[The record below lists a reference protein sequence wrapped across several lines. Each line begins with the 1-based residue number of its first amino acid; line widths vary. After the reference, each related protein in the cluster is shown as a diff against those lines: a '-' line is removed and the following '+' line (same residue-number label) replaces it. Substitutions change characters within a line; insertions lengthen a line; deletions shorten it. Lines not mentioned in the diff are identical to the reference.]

1 MGRLE
6 SDLEQIKELATKE
19 QLIHNKIRDNNRYNV
34 EYLSSLKIKDI
45 LPKGY
50 EKIFELNLDDLDIEL
65 SVRSFCRAKG
75 HHGTLS
81 SIDKIKNEDI
91 GTFLPWLYLDGP
103 YTFEPGG
110 RQKREIM
117 RTFIKELLIIYGV
130 PENILDE
137 IYNKSW

>member
-19 QLIHNKIRDNNRYNV
+19 QLIHNRIRDNMYNV

-45 LPKGY
+45 LPEGY
-50 EKIFELNLDDLDIEL
+50 EKLFELNLNDLDIEL
-65 SVRSFCRAKG
+65 SVRSFCTAKRQSD
-75 HHGTLS
+75 TLH
-81 SIDKIKNEDI
+81 SIEKIKDEDL
-91 GTFLPWLYLDGP
+91 GTFLPWLYMDGP
-103 YTFEPGG
+103 YTFELGG

-117 RTFIKELLIIYGV
+117 RTFVKELLIIYGV

-137 IYNKSW
+137 IYNRSW

>member
-6 SDLEQIKELATKE
+6 SNLERIKELATKE
-19 QLIHNKIRDNNRYNV
+19 QLIHNRIRDNMYNV

-45 LPKGY
+45 LPEGY
-50 EKIFELNLDDLDIEL
+50 EKLFELNLNDLDIEL
-65 SVRSFCRAKG
+65 SVRSFCTAKRQSD
-75 HHGTLS
+75 TLH
-81 SIDKIKNEDI
+81 SIEKIKDEDL
-91 GTFLPWLYLDGP
+91 GTFLPWLYMDGP

-117 RTFIKELLIIYGV
+117 RTFVKELLIIYGV

-137 IYNKSW
+137 IYNRSW

>member
-19 QLIHNKIRDNNRYNV
+19 QLIHNRIRDNMYNV

-45 LPKGY
+45 LPEGY
-50 EKIFELNLDDLDIEL
+50 EKLFELNLNDLDIEL
-65 SVRSFCRAKG
+65 SVRSFCTAKRQSD
-75 HHGTLS
+75 TLH
-81 SIDKIKNEDI
+81 SIEKIKDEDL
-91 GTFLPWLYLDGP
+91 GTFLPWLYMDGP
-103 YTFEPGG
+103 YTFELGG

-117 RTFIKELLIIYGV
+117 RTFVKELLIIYGV